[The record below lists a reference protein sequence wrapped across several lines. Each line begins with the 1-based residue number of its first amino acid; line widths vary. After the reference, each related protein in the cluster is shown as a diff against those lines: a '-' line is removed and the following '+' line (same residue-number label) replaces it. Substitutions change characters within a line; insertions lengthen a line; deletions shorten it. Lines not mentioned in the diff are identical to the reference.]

1 MFSDVQTKPAVFKSV
16 PVVACP
22 IETKKREGLVK
33 ENEQLS
39 RSLCPVY
46 IGILLGSESEERAI
60 CFLLKTHLTKSEIT
74 VCNTHRISVLSQNF
88 CTEC

>member
-33 ENEQLS
+33 ENEH
-39 RSLCPVY
+39 
-46 IGILLGSESEERAI
+46 LGSESEERAI
-60 CFLLKTHLTKSEIT
+60 CFLLKTHLTKSEII
-74 VCNTHRISVLSQNF
+74 VCNTHRISVLSQNY